1 MLGSVGWSSDCADC
15 VGLCRL
21 EFSLYWALSAGAL
34 TVLCSVGWSSDCAA
48 RPFGKTLVLP
58 SFFLFC
64 LLLYLSSFSVHTVQ
78 KSVTNKSISNLL
90 HTRIKI
96 NK

>member
-34 TVLCSVGWSSDCAA
+34 TVLTVLGSVGWSSDCVGLC
-48 RPFGKTLVLP
+48 RLEL
-58 SFFLFC
+58 
-64 LLLYLSSFSVHTVQ
+64 
-78 KSVTNKSISNLL
+78 
-90 HTRIKI
+90 
-96 NK
+96 